1 LPDLSVPF
9 AAALFLLALACPAG
23 AQQQPPVQQPPAQQ
37 PPTQEAQD
45 PDRPVSFEEQV
56 VVTAS
61 RTDQEVVNAPAS
73 VSLVTAETIQNSPAT
88 NIGELLRAVPGINV
102 AQLTARDVNLTTRGA
117 TSTLA
122 TSQLALVDGRSVYL
136 DFFGM
141 VMWDLVPTNASEIKQ
156 IEVIRGP
163 ASAVWGANAMSGVV
177 NVITMSPRE
186 LAADGASSLTV
197 GGGFFDRDTA
207 GEDNGTGGL
216 FHVNGTHAEAVNDR
230 WSYKLSA
237 GFFTQDALPRPTG
250 TIPNS
255 FNTPYPPYP
264 NSGTSQPKFDARV
277 DYEMAESGRLAFS
290 GGVAGTEGIIHSGI
304 GPFDIESGSRLTY
317 FSGRYQKGGRH
328 IGFFTNILNGDAVN
342 FLSREPSGA
351 FLPLLFD
358 TTTFDIEASDLRTI
372 GTRHVVSFGGNFRH
386 NGFDIS
392 IAPNGDDRNEGG
404 AYVQDE
410 IFLTDR
416 FRWVVGGR
424 LDMFSSIDNP
434 VFSPRTTLMYKPSPN
449 QTVRASFNRAF
460 RAPSFINN
468 NLDVALLNQVNLSL
482 ISPALSQ
489 FVFPFRAVGNP
500 DLEQETMTAYEIGYT
515 GVLNRRATVTAA
527 VYWNTTDD
535 AIFFT
540 QADRYTAANPPV
552 TWPPQVPTFVLD
564 LIPPPGLPSLFTY
577 RNLGTVKDKGIEL
590 GVDGVVN
597 RYLNVTV
604 NYSYQADPDV
614 EGFDPSETNF
624 PANNRFNAGFN
635 ANYSRYLGNLVVAGP
650 HGDEPES
657 DQPVERRGAAAHLR
671 RHHQAAGRR
680 GNQVLLLTRT
690 RETRQRKP
698 QRSARSAVSGR
709 EAAPGRE
716 CRRRGIALRIAE
728 LPDVEGPCAGLA
740 CALHRRGSRIGW
752 SRRRGSRRRIR
763 QHGVR
768 PLAERR
774 HATVIVPAEPPWRDG
789 DRREGGRH
797 TLRQGC

>member
-1 LPDLSVPF
+1 MHVHVL
-9 AAALFLLALACPAG
+9 AAGLLLALAVPAS
-23 AQQQPPVQQPPAQQ
+23 AQQ
-37 PPTQEAQD
+37 PSAPPQQPAPAQDEQD
-45 PDRPVSFEEQV
+45 PDRPIAFEEQL

-61 RTDQEVVNAPAS
+61 RTDQQLVNAPAS
-73 VSLVTAETIQNSPAT
+73 ISLITTDTIQNSPAT
-88 NIGELLRAVPGINV
+88 NIGDLLRAVPGINV

-141 VMWDLVPTNASEIKQ
+141 VMWDLVPNNANEIKQ

-186 LAADGASSLTV
+186 LAAGGGSSVTIGA
-197 GGGFFDRDTA
+197 GFFDRDTT
-207 GEDNGTGGL
+207 GSDNGTGAL
-216 FHVNGTHAEAVNDR
+216 FYVNGTHAEAVNDR

-237 GFFTQDALPRPTG
+237 GYFAQDALARPTG

-255 FNTPYPPYP
+255 FNTPYPAYT

-277 DYEMAESGRLAFS
+277 DYELADSAKLAFS

-304 GPFDIESGSRLTY
+304 GPFDIDSGSRLTY
-317 FSGRYQKGGRH
+317 FSGRYQKGGRR

-342 FLSREPSGA
+342 FLARDLSGA
-351 FLPLLFD
+351 LLQMSFD

-372 GTRHVVSFGGNFRH
+372 GTRHVLSFGGNYRH

-392 IAPNGDDRNEGG
+392 IAPDGDDRNEGG
-404 AYVQDE
+404 VYVQDE
-410 IFLTDR
+410 IFLGDR

-424 LDMFSSIDNP
+424 VDKFSSIDNA
-434 VFSPRTTLMYKPSPN
+434 VFSPRTTFMYKPSPN
-449 QTVRASFNRAF
+449 QTVRLSFNRAF

-468 NLDVALLNQVNLSL
+468 NLDVILVNQVNLSA
-482 ISPALSQ
+482 ISPALSA

-500 DLEQETMTAYEIGYT
+500 DLEQETMTAYEISYT

-540 QADRYTAANPPV
+540 PVSQYTATNPPV
-552 TWPPQVPTFVLD
+552 TWPPQIPTFPLN
-564 LIPPPGLPSLFTY
+564 LIGLPSAFSY
-577 RNLGTVKDKGIEL
+577 RNLGKVKDKGIEIGIE
-590 GVDGVVN
+590 GVIN
-597 RYLNVTV
+597 RYVNATV

-635 ANYSRYLGNLVVAGP
+635 FSYSRYLGNLMVSYTGDAYWQDVLDQRYAGTTEAFTLVNLGFGMKWMQDRMVTSLKVNNLLNSEVQQHIFGDIIKRQVVG
-650 HGDEPES
+650 E
-657 DQPVERRGAAAHLR
+657 
-671 RHHQAAGRR
+671 
-680 GNQVLLLTRT
+680 
-690 RETRQRKP
+690 
-698 QRSARSAVSGR
+698 
-709 EAAPGRE
+709 
-716 CRRRGIALRIAE
+716 
-728 LPDVEGPCAGLA
+728 
-740 CALHRRGSRIGW
+740 
-752 SRRRGSRRRIR
+752 
-763 QHGVR
+763 VR
-768 PLAERR
+768 YSF
-774 HATVIVPAEPPWRDG
+774 
-789 DRREGGRH
+789 
-797 TLRQGC
+797 